1 MENTQKNTCAD
12 KTEKIVDEKT
22 DEKKEEKKLAS
33 FKDFLKIEMKVGQI
47 LEAEKIEESDKLIKL
62 QVDVGEEK
70 NRQVIAGIAKFYEAE
85 NLVGR
90 KVAVVANLKPAK
102 LMGQLSEGMLLC
114 AADSDDNVEL
124 LSMPPEMPA
133 GSEIR

>member
-102 LMGQLSEGMLLC
+102 LMGQLSEECSYVQQIVMT
-114 AADSDDNVEL
+114 
-124 LSMPPEMPA
+124 M
-133 GSEIR
+133 